1 MLIFASLDFSLSRD
15 FGVPFFAAC
24 TVCTWCTWGLFRRP
38 HTYPDKSWPYKSC
51 WKMVEKCGKLKL
63 WQNITKV
70 VDPDKPSAARLHVSW
85 KKYKKYPDILEPNVP
100 VLADFCCMQ
109 PNQIMLAK
117 MVGPA
122 KNILHQLGSNVQ
134 VNRFGKIAINSR
146 YLQPRQCTVYWTHIA
161 PWIAWQVAVSL
172 RSRPSSSTSPLDAFR
187 HLCERTEQ
195 TWCVCLPKGGASG
208 WTHAEMCCNAH
219 GKYPAYTWSA
229 KHEDHE
235 A

>member
-1 MLIFASLDFSLSRD
+1 
-15 FGVPFFAAC
+15 
-24 TVCTWCTWGLFRRP
+24 
-38 HTYPDKSWPYKSC
+38 
-51 WKMVEKCGKLKL
+51 MVEKCGKLKL

-85 KKYKKYPDILEPNVP
+85 KKYKKYPNILEPNVP

-122 KNILHQLGSNVQ
+122 KNIPHQLGSNVQ

-146 YLQPRQCTVYWTHIA
+146 YLQPRKCTVYWTHIA

-219 GKYPAYTWSA
+219 GKYLHMIGVPNMKIMKPKREGKHSKHRA
-229 KHEDHE
+229 KKSSKIKIRCIEVNTASTAHWTT
-235 A
+235 